1 MQDLLRGFAASGD
14 TLDQTVEQSKN
25 VFRQITDTLF
35 NAQSILTFVAA
46 ILIALLLGRLVA
58 MIIRRFVNIL
68 SDRIDKTENLTVVN
82 RLRRT
87 ETLLILSIA
96 LIRVLLVVLALYF
109 WWLLNHPGR
118 QPSALIG
125 AGALL
130 ALIVSG
136 ALSPIL
142 RDLAYGAVMMAEH
155 WYGVGDHI
163 SVDPLVGGQ
172 GVVERVTLRSTRIR
186 GVNGEVIWIN
196 NQNIWAVRVTPRGVR
211 TLALELFVSDIDK
224 GVRLVEEANLRLPVG
239 ASVVVSPLA
248 IMTQA
253 NVGENL
259 WHITAI
265 AEVAPGRE
273 WLLDNFAI
281 NVIQE
286 LDAKHHIL
294 IHEPITRYADTE
306 AERRFARSIHN
317 SRKQRIRPQR
327 RVTKRSAAKHN
338 ASKSDTK

>member
-1 MQDLLRGFAASGD
+1 MQNFFLGFAASGD
-14 TLDQTVEQSKN
+14 ALDQTVEQSKN

-35 NAQSILTFVAA
+35 NAQSILTFIAA
-46 ILIALLLGRLVA
+46 ILIAWLLGRFVA

-68 SDRIDKTENLTVVN
+68 SDRIDKTENLIVVN

-96 LIRVLLVVLALYF
+96 LIRVILVVFALYF
-109 WWLLNHPGR
+109 WWLFNHPGR
-118 QPSALIG
+118 QPSALLG
-125 AGALL
+125 AGAIL

-172 GVVERVTLRSTRIR
+172 GVVERVTLRSTKIR
-186 GVNGEVIWIN
+186 GVNGEVIWVN

-211 TLALELFVSDIDK
+211 TLALEVFVSDIDK
-224 GVRLVEEANLRLPVG
+224 GVKLLEEANLRLPVG

-286 LDAKHHIL
+286 LDAKHHVL

-317 SRKQRIRPQR
+317 SRKQKIRPR
-327 RVTKRSAAKHN
+327 RVVKRTAAKQTT
-338 ASKSDTK
+338 TKNSTK

>member
-1 MQDLLRGFAASGD
+1 MQQILWIFGASGD

-25 VFRQITDTLF
+25 VLRQITDTLF
-35 NAQSILTFVAA
+35 NAQSIVTFIIA
-46 ILIALLLGRLVA
+46 IIIALLLGRLVA
-58 MIIRRFVNIL
+58 AIIRRFVHIL
-68 SDRIDKTENLTVVN
+68 SARIDKTENLAVVN
-82 RLRRT
+82 KLRRT

-125 AGALL
+125 AGAIL

-163 SVDPLVGGQ
+163 SVDPLVNGQ
-172 GVVERVTLRSTRIR
+172 GVVERVTLRSTKIR

-211 TLALELFVSDIDK
+211 TLALELFVTDIEK
-224 GVRLVEEANLRLPVG
+224 GAQLVEATNLRLPVG
-239 ASVVVSPLA
+239 AVVVVSPLA

-273 WLLDNFAI
+273 WLIDKFAI

-286 LDAKHHIL
+286 LDSKQHIL
-294 IHEPITRYADTE
+294 VHEPITRYADTE
-306 AERRFARSIHN
+306 AERRFARTIHN
-317 SRKQRIRPQR
+317 SRKQTIRTHR
-327 RVTKRSAAKHN
+327 RTGKRSAIKQH
-338 ASKSDTK
+338 KDTTPES